1 MVKLNAMDFGK
12 WNEWDGVWSEGNEW
26 YGLWSEGI
34 KMKCDQ
40 WSW

>member
-1 MVKLNAMDFGK
+1 MVNLNVMNFSK
-12 WNEWDGVWSEGNEW
+12 WNEWDGLWSEENERD
-26 YGLWSEGI
+26 GLWSEGI

>member
-1 MVKLNAMDFGK
+1 MVNLNVMNFSK
-12 WNEWDGVWSEGNEW
+12 WNEWDGLWSEGHERD
-26 YGLWSEGI
+26 GLWSEGS

>member
-1 MVKLNAMDFGK
+1 MVNLNEIDFGK
-12 WNEWDGVWSEGNEW
+12 WNEQDGLWSEENEW
-26 YGLWSEGI
+26 NGLWSEGI

>member
-1 MVKLNAMDFGK
+1 MVNLNEIDFGK
-12 WNEWDGVWSEGNEW
+12 WNERDGLWSEENEW
-26 YGLWSEGI
+26 NRLWSEGI